1 MARLG
6 SACERFGAEIVVV
19 APGSDG
25 DIAALRRQYPAARV
39 LAAPADLAHDD
50 LRGVGLLEATGDIV
64 AFTDECESRG
74 EEWLSVLERRAHN
87 SGAYGPAP
95 NGSIDW
101 ARYLE
106 ERGLLFRNGSG
117 A

>member
-39 LAAPADLAHDD
+39 FATPADLAHDD

-74 EEWLSVLERRAHN
+74 EECLSVLERRAHN

>member
-19 APGSDG
+19 VPGSDG